1 MKNGRVQNK
10 VAVVTGG
17 ASGIGFATAS
27 LFEREGA
34 EVIIADIKKPSASTD
49 LVFISHD
56 ISSKKDWDG
65 LFSEIQRLYG
75 RLDILVNCAGIN
87 GLTFD
92 APHDPEHISIDQFR
106 RVMSVNAEGTIM
118 GCQHGIAAMKGHG
131 GSIVNVNS
139 LSSLLILP
147 GMFDYAASK
156 AVIRYLT
163 KAVALDCATKGYKI
177 RCNSVTP
184 GAIYTPLWD
193 TIFSKCADKAEKEK
207 EVREK
212 IPLQQW
218 GQPEDVAYAIL
229 YLASDEARHVTGA
242 DIVVDGGQ
250 YIKGQATRGQGS

>member
-1 MKNGRVQNK
+1 MKKGRVQHK
-10 VAVVTGG
+10 IAVVTGG
-17 ASGIGFATAS
+17 ASGIGLATAS
-27 LFEREGA
+27 LFRKEGS
-34 EVIIADIKKPSASTD
+34 EVIIADIKKPSISTD
-49 LVFISHD
+49 MIFIGLD

-65 LFSEIQRLYG
+65 LFSEIKRLFG

-106 RVMSVNAEGTIM
+106 RVMSVNAEGTLM
-118 GCQHGIAAMKGHG
+118 GCQHGIAVMKGHG
-131 GSIVNVNS
+131 GSIVNVDS
-139 LSSLLILP
+139 LSSLLVLP

-156 AVIRYLT
+156 AVIRYMT
-163 KAVALDCATKGYKI
+163 KAFALDCATKGYNI

-193 TIFSKCADKAEKEK
+193 TIFSKCANKAEKER

-212 IPLQQW
+212 IPLKTW

-250 YIKGQATRGQGS
+250 CIKGQATRGQ